1 MFERTDVE
9 EDIHEV
15 EWMAAEAS
23 EASGSP
29 AALVGPKGTGL
40 AFLGVS
46 LSFLCSHVA
55 SGPWDIRYHHVPR
68 S

>member
-29 AALVGPKGTGL
+29 AAQVGPKGTGL

-46 LSFLCSHVA
+46 LSFLC
-55 SGPWDIRYHHVPR
+55 R
-68 S
+68 SQ